1 MRAAVL
7 TACLLGFAVGGSPRL
22 PRTSADQ
29 RSIRNAQNI
38 NTTGNLLPPVTR
50 GSQRNREQYLFNVF
64 DVIVSTLESKLQ
76 RIENLDKAVE
86 HLMRR
91 VEALDSRVN
100 DNIDK
105 TDAVITKLRT
115 LDLKLFH
122 AQPTLPPEV
131 LGQSARSVDSS
142 TGNEDD
148 DTVPVIRLIHH
159 DGPNPEYLGDKLLS
173 LDQKVSDIDDKLVNL
188 KNQLD
193 NNFLP
198 SDDINAEASEKK
210 PISMNVIEIT
220 KAMSNEVMNHVSIEI
235 ENLRQAT
242 GNVDRKLQFHMN
254 LVADTLGTV
263 YTLTRD
269 IHEAIVD
276 KGQLSNQNQTTTST
290 QAPQVTRKS
299 KIDRLVE
306 KIHPMLTV
314 SEKMDQ
320 VWNVVVGTKSSVDHL
335 LPKSDALLTQTQR
348 QERAINEIGADL
360 RSKTNKIIENLEG
373 VESRLKKQE
382 DDVANLA
389 QRPIPAELLLDPTID
404 RLVEYDPSRYI
415 ALNEE
420 YTTETPPP
428 STTTTP
434 LPTTSS
440 LQASSSVNPPATSPM
455 TTSSTSSTSTQSPGT
470 SSQRSATRNRGV
482 IFPSV
487 KNKPSPANSTFTTD
501 SLLVNYRDVKGY
513 SCVDLLNAGMRESGV
528 YYLQIRGT
536 TYWFLKV
543 FCEQE
548 IVEGGWTVIQRR
560 DDFGEP
566 RENFNRDW
574 ADYKNGFGDPAREFW
589 LGNENIYM
597 LTNNED
603 YSLRVELEDFE
614 GNKRYAQYSHFKI
627 YSEGEYYKLEIDGYE
642 GNAGDSL
649 NDPWYGSNNSP
660 FSTYNRDNDRS
671 SLNCASMLKGGWWW
685 KSCGRGLNGLYLHDP
700 QDLTARQG
708 IVWFRWRGW
717 DYTLKKATMMIK
729 PRSLVSISQPQQ

>member
-7 TACLLGFAVGGSPRL
+7 AACFIGIALAGSPRL

-29 RSIRNAQNI
+29 RSIRNAHVNNNI
-38 NTTGNLLPPVTR
+38 TNSLSAPTR
-50 GSQRNREQYLFNVF
+50 GTLRSREQYLFNVF
-64 DVIVSTLESKLQ
+64 EVIVSTLESKLQ

-122 AQPTLPPEV
+122 TQPIFPPET
-131 LGQSARSVDSS
+131 LRQSEQTSDPPDGHEEES
-142 TGNEDD
+142 
-148 DTVPVIRLIHH
+148 VIRLIHH
-159 DGPNPEYLGDKLLS
+159 DSITPENLGEKLLS

-220 KAMSNEVMNHVSIEI
+220 KAMSNEVMNHITIEI

-242 GNVDRKLQFHMN
+242 GTMDKKLQFHMN
-254 LVADTLGTV
+254 LVSETLGSV
-263 YTLTRD
+263 YTMTKD

-276 KGQLSNQNQTTTST
+276 KTHIHSEANQTTTTPVSH
-290 QAPQVTRKS
+290 VVKRS

-306 KIHPMLTV
+306 KIYPVTSV

-320 VWNVVVGTKSSVDHL
+320 IWNIVVGTKSSVDHL
-335 LPKSDALLTQTQR
+335 LPKSDELLIQTHR
-348 QERAINEIGADL
+348 QEREINAIHSDL
-360 RSKTNKIIENLEG
+360 QTKTNQIIENLEG
-373 VESRLKKQE
+373 VESRLKKHE
-382 DDVANLA
+382 NDVANLV

-404 RLVEYDPSRYI
+404 RLVEYDPNRYI

-420 YTTETPPP
+420 YTTET
-428 STTTTP
+428 
-434 LPTTSS
+434 
-440 LQASSSVNPPATSPM
+440 
-455 TTSSTSSTSTQSPGT
+455 STSSTTTPVPSSPSLQSSSGINPSSTTPMNSISVSMSSSTSTST
-470 SSQRSATRNRGV
+470 SSGGSTSPPLRSTARNRGV

-501 SLLVNYRDVKGY
+501 NVLVNYKDIKGY
-513 SCVDLLNAGMRESGV
+513 SCVDLFNAGMRESGV

-543 FCEQE
+543 YCEQE
-548 IVEGGWTVIQRR
+548 IAEGGWTVIQRR
-560 DDFGEP
+560 DDFGDP

-685 KSCGRGLNGLYLHDP
+685 KSCGRGLNGLYLNDP

-717 DYTLKKATMMIK
+717 DYTLKKAIMMIK
-729 PRSLVSISQPQQ
+729 PKGPISMS